1 VSAWLLGVLARY
13 CSLSIREFAGNLRPS
28 PEPSGK
34 IGQPAVPA
42 FATINVYSGVPWGDA
57 CRTERK
63 SSLSLAPRLR
73 EIRAGFEPAFWI
85 ANLTELFERLAYYA
99 TAAVLAIY
107 LNEQLHFSSQL
118 TGWLI
123 GTFGLVV
130 WFLPIL
136 GGTLADRFGFRRA
149 LMFAYLV
156 MTIGYFLLGS
166 LSAPW
171 MEPLRRA
178 LSDKWLV
185 LAILLVPALGPGVVK
200 PCVAGTTA
208 RASSE
213 NVRSLGYSIYY
224 TIVNIGGALGPII
237 AWLVR
242 KQLGL
247 GIENVFRVAA
257 ASVFLMF
264 WTTLLFY
271 REPVRSGEEKVPS
284 VSAAIRNMVVVLGNG
299 RFITFLLISSGF
311 YIVFWQEFISAPLFV
326 RKYINPQADVDLLLS
341 VDPIVVICLQI
352 LVAYLTR
359 RMPAIRAIALGFLCT
374 GLSWVILAIHPTV
387 PMVIA
392 TFIVLAIGEVIQ
404 ASRYYEYISR
414 LAPSG
419 QQGVYMGYAF
429 LPVAIGYFIAGGLGG
444 YLLHEFGDVLGRPQQ
459 MWWVIAAIGTLTAAL
474 MWLYDRL
481 IQPVEAGSPAG

>member
-1 VSAWLLGVLARY
+1 
-13 CSLSIREFAGNLRPS
+13 
-28 PEPSGK
+28 
-34 IGQPAVPA
+34 
-42 FATINVYSGVPWGDA
+42 
-57 CRTERK
+57 
-63 SSLSLAPRLR
+63 LSLAPRLR
-73 EIRAGFEPAFWI
+73 EIHSGFEPAFWI

-156 MTIGYFLLGS
+156 MTVGYFLLGS
-166 LSAPW
+166 LSASW

-271 REPVRSGEEKVPS
+271 REPMRSGEEKVAS
-284 VSAAIRNMVVVLGNG
+284 VSVAIRNMVVVLGNR
-299 RFITFLLISSGF
+299 RFVTFLLISSGF
-311 YIVFWQEFISAPLFV
+311 YIVFWQEFISVPLFV
-326 RKYINPQADVDLLLS
+326 RKYINSQADVDLLLS

-359 RMPAIRAIALGFLCT
+359 KMPAIRAIALGFLCT
-374 GLSWVILAIHPTV
+374 GLSWVILAIRPTV
-387 PMVIA
+387 PMVVA

-414 LAPSG
+414 LAPAG
-419 QQGVYMGYAF
+419 QQGLYMGYAF
-429 LPVAIGYFIAGGLGG
+429 LPVAIGYFVAGGLGG

-459 MWWVIAAIGTLTAAL
+459 MWWVITAIGVVTAAL
-474 MWLYDRL
+474 MWLYDRF
-481 IQPVEAGSPAG
+481 VMKGETSNVAS